1 MVATMKKKRIKP
13 RQPRNWLAV
22 HAHNKTSAG
31 PMKDKKKK
39 KLERD
44 IFEELMEGLD
54 EIKRRRESEE

>member
-1 MVATMKKKRIKP
+1 
-13 RQPRNWLAV
+13 
-22 HAHNKTSAG
+22 
-31 PMKDKKKK
+31 MKDKKKK